1 MDARLD
7 LNGIDLFYT
16 KFNERRYITID
27 KFYIYLGKTIE
38 IIAPVIVKFI
48 LEKIFDNRKNNK
60 SSEIKNQAYV
70 NPWFIIDYDKSDVIV
85 KKNFVCKILV
95 MNIALKNNELNPGTN
110 IKSIS
115 FGYNFQEDYYTIEI
129 RIKKQVDCGIYL

>member
-1 MDARLD
+1 M
-7 LNGIDLFYT
+7 
-16 KFNERRYITID
+16 NEVYAYIP
-27 KFYIYLGKTIE
+27 KAIE
-38 IIAPVIVKFI
+38 ILAPVIVKFI
-48 LEKIFDNRKNNK
+48 LEKIFDSRKNNK

-129 RIKKQVDCGIYL
+129 RIKKQVDSVIYL